1 MAYYSEKEKV
11 YHIYKECEIGKNID
25 REELIDGTGEKHL
38 CSECQKLK
46 KIEDDK
52 KKERENKK
60 AKKDLREKHKRHDKG
75 VWKKKY

>member
-1 MAYYSEKEKV
+1 MAYFSVEERL
-11 YHIYKECEIGKNID
+11 YHLYKECSIGKKIEAENVI
-25 REELIDGTGEKHL
+25 EGTGEKNL
-38 CSECQKLK
+38 CAECQKIK
-46 KIEDDK
+46 KIEDEK